1 MLRRF
6 ISLFMVTVIV
16 ANTLCEVASAAPYD
30 EPFYSSNDITFYDP
44 RCDTGTARG
53 SLTLAGA
60 DKLEKVMNF
69 LMREP
74 LSLTVAQASGVV
86 GNLMAESRL
95 EPAIIQGGGMA
106 QPGYIPV
113 NGVGF
118 GLAQWTFTDRQK
130 PLLDHTTKTLGVP
143 ITDLGGQ
150 LSFIE
155 LELTGKYSS
164 ALAQLKAT
172 TDPVDAAVVF
182 HKTYEKSADSVEQIR
197 RNRGGNAQGV
207 YDKYKDAAPLAGST
221 APDSMNNPG
230 GSAST
235 MSSTNGYTPDKLTK
249 NNSCTPGPGGEGLIE
264 TVKRY
269 AWPEYK
275 GLTIIPTE
283 AYKTAVQTAISEKRY
298 VGGTLYK
305 GIDCGGFVT
314 TLIYDSGFDKEYN
327 SGAKGG
333 NTTHQEA
340 WLRANWKPINGRD
353 ASDRQP
359 GDVAINNTH
368 TYIFVGP
375 DAFPNRQ
382 PIASASWD
390 ERAPMQ
396 GKESVI
402 NMPKHTEFRW
412 YRKKIVTDR

>member
-1 MLRRF
+1 MA
-6 ISLFMVTVIV
+6 SVIL
-16 ANTLCEVASAAPYD
+16 ANTLVEVARAQPAYD
-30 EPFYSSNDITFYDP
+30 EPFYSGNDITFYDP

-53 SLTLAGA
+53 TLTLAGA
-60 DKLEKVMNF
+60 DKLEQVMNF

-118 GLAQWTFTDRQK
+118 GLAQWTFDARQK
-130 PLLDHTTKTLGVP
+130 PLLKHTTETLGVP

-155 LELTGKYSS
+155 FELTGKYSG
-164 ALAQLKAT
+164 ALSDLRAT
-172 TDPVDAAVVF
+172 TDPVDAAIVF
-182 HKTYEKSADSVEQIR
+182 HKEYEKSADSVDQIR
-197 RNRGGNAQGV
+197 KNRGGNAQGI
-207 YDKYKDAAPLAGST
+207 YDKYKDADPLAGST
-221 APDSMNNPG
+221 APDNLNNPG
-230 GSAST
+230 GSASVG
-235 MSSTNGYTPDKLTK
+235 STPAKLTK
-249 NNSCTPGPGGEGLIE
+249 NNSCTPGPGGEGLIA

-283 AYKTAVQTAISEKRY
+283 DYKTAVQTAMSEKRY

-340 WLRANWKPINGRD
+340 WLREHWKPIDGRD

-375 DAFPNRQ
+375 EAFPNRQ

-396 GKESVI
+396 GRESVI
-402 NMPKHTEFRW
+402 NMPKQSEFRW
-412 YRKKIVTDR
+412 YRKKVVTDN

>member
-6 ISLFMVTVIV
+6 ISLFLTAVIIT
-16 ANTLCEVASAAPYD
+16 NCLCEVASAAPAYD

-53 SLTLAGA
+53 TLTLAGN
-60 DKLEKVMNF
+60 DSLEKIMNF

-95 EPAIIQGGGMA
+95 DPTIIQGGGKA

-113 NGVGF
+113 SGVGF

-130 PLLDHTTKTLGVP
+130 PLLKHTTETLGVP

-150 LSFIE
+150 LSFMEKE
-155 LELTGKYSS
+155 LSGLYSS
-164 ALAQLKAT
+164 ALAQLKST

-182 HKTYEKSADSVEQIR
+182 HKTYEKSADSVDQIR
-197 RNRGGNAQGV
+197 LNRGGNAQGV
-207 YDKYKDAAPLAGST
+207 YDKYKDADPLAGST

-235 MSSTNGYTPDKLTK
+235 GFYPDKLTK

-264 TVKRY
+264 TVQRY

-275 GLTIIPTE
+275 GLTIVPTD

-298 VGGTLYK
+298 VGGTLYR

-340 WLRANWKPINGRD
+340 WLRTNWKPISGTD

-375 DAFPNRQ
+375 TAFPNRQ

-396 GKESVI
+396 GRESVI
-402 NMPKHTEFRW
+402 NMTKQTEFRW
-412 YRKKIVTDR
+412 YRKKAVTDR

>member
-1 MLRRF
+1 MFRRF

-16 ANTLCEVASAAPYD
+16 ANTLCEVVSAAPYD

-44 RCDTGTARG
+44 RCDSNTARG

-60 DKLEKVMNF
+60 NKLEKVMNF

-86 GNLMAESRL
+86 GNLMTESRL

-118 GLAQWTFTDRQK
+118 GLAQWTFSDRQK
-130 PLLDHTTKTLGVP
+130 PLLEHTTKTLGVP

-155 LELTGKYSS
+155 KELTGPYSS
-164 ALAQLKAT
+164 ALVQLKAT

-182 HKTYEKSADSVEQIR
+182 HKTYEKSADSVDQIR
-197 RNRGGNAQGV
+197 RNRGGNAQGI
-207 YDKYKDAAPLAGST
+207 YDKYKDAEPLAGST
-221 APDSMNNPG
+221 APAEMNNPG

-235 MSSTNGYTPDKLTK
+235 ASGYYPEKLTK

-275 GLTIIPTE
+275 GLTVIPTE

-314 TLIYDSGFDKEYN
+314 TLIYDSGFDKRYN
-327 SGAKGG
+327 SDAKGG
-333 NTTHQEA
+333 NTIQQEA
-340 WLRANWKPINGRD
+340 WLRENWKPIDGRD

-382 PIASASWD
+382 PIASSSWD

-412 YRKKIVTDR
+412 YRKKIVTDN